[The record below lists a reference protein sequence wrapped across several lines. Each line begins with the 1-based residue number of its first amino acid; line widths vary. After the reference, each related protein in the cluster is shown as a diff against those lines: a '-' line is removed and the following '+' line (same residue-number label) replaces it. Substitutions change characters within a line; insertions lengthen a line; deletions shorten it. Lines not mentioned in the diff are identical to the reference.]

1 MFFPINQIVKNCSFF
16 HKVIR
21 FSFCIIMLYR
31 KEGIAME
38 IHPVDKAINYALKKK
53 ETLDDSFFRYFV
65 KAILAGIY
73 IGFALMLCYRLA
85 QPFFDIHSPA
95 TYMMTSLFFGLA
107 LVLISYGGGE
117 LFTGNT
123 MAFAMSTLSGAT
135 SWKDTIYN
143 WVSTYFGNLVGALF
157 FALLIY
163 YSGLF
168 SLVPKTTWLMDV
180 ANSKMSATTVELFVR
195 GILCNWLVCLAIWI
209 PMNVKGDVGK
219 IIATLLI
226 VFAFMISG
234 YEHSVANMALFSIA
248 LIVPHPE
255 TITLANAL
263 HNLIPVTIG
272 NIVGGAFFVGALN
285 LYIFPKKKR
294 KTNESSLRVTTPKSL
309 AK

>member
-53 ETLDDSFFRYFV
+53 ETIDDSFFRYFV

>member
-1 MFFPINQIVKNCSFF
+1 MD
-16 HKVIR
+16 
-21 FSFCIIMLYR
+21 
-31 KEGIAME
+31 
-38 IHPVDKAINYALKKK
+38 IHPIDKAINYAIKKK
-53 ETLDDSFFRYFV
+53 ETIDESFFRYFV

-85 QPFFDIHSPA
+85 QPFFDVHSPA

-143 WVSTYFGNLVGALF
+143 WVTTYLGNLVGALF
-157 FALLIY
+157 FAILIY

-168 SLVPKTTWLMDV
+168 SLAPKTTWLMDV
-180 ANSKMSATTVELFVR
+180 ANSKMSATTVELFIR

-209 PMNVKGDVGK
+209 PMNIKGDVGK
-219 IIATLLI
+219 IIATILI
-226 VFAFMISG
+226 VFSFMISG

-255 TITLANAL
+255 TITITNAL

-285 LYIFPKKKR
+285 LYIFPKKK
-294 KTNESSLRVTTPKSL
+294 KVDKDSALRVASSRSI